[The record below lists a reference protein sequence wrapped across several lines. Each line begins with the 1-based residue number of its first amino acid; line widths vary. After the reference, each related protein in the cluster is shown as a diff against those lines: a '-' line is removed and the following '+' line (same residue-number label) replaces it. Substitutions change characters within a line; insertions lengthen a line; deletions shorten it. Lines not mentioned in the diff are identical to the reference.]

1 MKQIVS
7 AFPHAVTVTEHL
19 WISLRDGTRLAVRLW
34 LPDSAAVTPVPAILE
49 YIPYRKRDGTRTRD
63 EPMHGYFSGHGYAV
77 LRVDM
82 RGSGD
87 SDGLLADEYLL
98 QEQEDALEVID
109 WISRQPWCDGAVGM
123 MGKSWGGF
131 NCLQLAARQPP
142 ALKAIITVCST
153 DDRYNDD
160 IHYKGGCLLNDNL
173 WWGGIMLA
181 YQSRPQDPVL
191 VGEAWHKDWLA
202 RLKNMPFFPALWME
216 HPLRDAYWKHGSV
229 DQDWSAIQCPVLA
242 VGGWAD
248 SYSNAI
254 FRLMDNLQTPSR
266 AIIGPWAH
274 VYPQDGTPGPA
285 IGFLQEGVR
294 WWDRW
299 LKGEDNDAMNGPRI
313 QAWLNDSH
321 SPSSQHPDAC
331 GQWVGFNRGTADN
344 VVGRNWYLDRGQLN
358 STPADHAGGFSFCSP
373 QNHGLMGG
381 EWMGA
386 GVLGESPP
394 DQRIDDG
401 QAEVFDGQPLS
412 KPLAIFGFPQFSVVL
427 KSDKPA
433 AMLYVRL
440 SDVSPDGAVNRV
452 THGWV
457 NLAHLQGQDKKT
469 PLTPGEAVSV
479 SVQLDGIAW
488 RFAAGHRMRISLA
501 TTFWPM
507 VWPMPEAATLTLD
520 LASATL
526 TLPVCEQP
534 LAIDGPNSQPETA
547 TNTPLTLLS
556 PGRVER
562 SLHYDVLADSWTSI
576 TEGIG
581 GVFGEGVYR
590 FDDIDTTVDHNLR
603 RQLTVSN
610 RDPLSAH
617 YLLTQ
622 TMRIGR
628 EGWWTEAE
636 IVLEMRSDLTHFIV
650 SGNMKVK
657 FNGESVCDKDWQ
669 QRIAR

>member
-1 MKQIVS
+1 MKQIVCD
-7 AFPHAVTVTEHL
+7 FPHAVTVTEHL
-19 WISLRDGTRLAVRLW
+19 WIPLRDGTRLAARMW
-34 LPDSAAVTPVPAILE
+34 LPDSAAQAPVPAILE
-49 YIPYRKRDGTRTRD
+49 YIPYRKRDGTRIRD

-87 SDGLLADEYLL
+87 SDGHLADEYLL

-109 WISRQPWCDGAVGM
+109 WISRQPWCSGAVGM

-131 NCLQLAARQPP
+131 NCLQLAARRPP

-173 WWGGIMLA
+173 WWGGIMMA
-181 YQSRPQDPVL
+181 YQSRPLDPEL
-191 VGEAWHKDWLA
+191 VGEEGHQAWLA
-202 RLKNMPFFPALWME
+202 RLENMPLFPALWME
-216 HPLRDAYWKHGSV
+216 HPLRDDYWRHGSV
-229 DQDWSAIQCPVLA
+229 CEDWAAIQCPVMA

-248 SYSNAI
+248 SYSNAV
-254 FRLMDNLQTPSR
+254 FRLMDNLQVPSR
-266 AIIGPWAH
+266 AILGPWAH
-274 VYPQDGTPGPA
+274 VYPQDGTPAPA

-299 LKGEDNDAMNGPRI
+299 LKGEDNDVMAGPRV
-313 QAWLNDSH
+313 QAWLCDSQP
-321 SPSSQHPDAC
+321 PSSQRPAAK
-331 GQWVGFNRGTADN
+331 GEWVGFNSGTADN
-344 VVGRNWYLDRGQLN
+344 VTACTWYLAHGQLN
-358 STPADHAGGFSFCSP
+358 TQPKGSAGWINVCSP
-373 QNHGLMGG
+373 QTHGLMGG

-386 GVLGESPP
+386 GVLGESPA

-401 QAEVFDGQPLS
+401 QAVVFDGE
-412 KPLAIFGFPQFSVVL
+412 PLAEPLALFGFPVFSVVL

-440 SDVSPDGAVNRV
+440 SDVAPDGAVNRV

-457 NLAHLQGQDKKT
+457 NLAHLQGQDRHV
-469 PLTPGEAVSV
+469 PLTPGEPVTV
-479 SVQLDGIAW
+479 NVQLDAIAW
-488 RFAAGHRMRISLA
+488 RFAAGHRIRVSLA

-507 VWPMPEAATLTLD
+507 IWPMAEEATLSLD
-520 LASATL
+520 LASARL
-526 TLPVCEQP
+526 ALPVCDKPLPIAGPAPQP
-534 LAIDGPNSQPETA
+534 TTA
-547 TNTPLTLLS
+547 ADTPLTLLS

-562 SLHYDVLADSWTSI
+562 HLHYDVLTDTWTSV

-590 FDDIDTTVDHNLR
+590 FDDIGTVVDHSLR
-603 RQLTVSN
+603 RQLTIRS

-622 TMRIGR
+622 TMKIGR
-628 EGWWTEAE
+628 EGWWTEADV
-636 IVLEMRSDLTHFIV
+636 VLELRSDLTHFILDAGMAV
-650 SGNMKVK
+650 T
-657 FNGESVCDKDWQ
+657 FNGQPVADKNWQ
-669 QRIAR
+669 RRIPR

>member
-1 MKQIVS
+1 MKQIIS
-7 AFPHAVTVTEHL
+7 DFPHAVTVTEHL
-19 WISLRDGTRLAVRLW
+19 WITLRDGTRLAVRMW
-34 LPDSAAVTPVPAILE
+34 LPDSASSTPVPAILE

-82 RGSGD
+82 RGSGE

-109 WISRQPWCDGAVGM
+109 WISRQHWCNGAVGM

-131 NCLQLAARQPP
+131 NCLQLAARRPA

-181 YQSRPQDPVL
+181 YQSRPQDPQL
-191 VGEAWHKDWLA
+191 TGGQWREEWQA
-202 RLKNMPFFPALWME
+202 RLDNMPFFPALWME
-216 HPLRDAYWKHGSV
+216 HPLRDAYWQQGSV
-229 DQDWSAIQCPVLA
+229 CEDWSAIQCPVLA
-242 VGGWAD
+242 IGGWAD
-248 SYSNAI
+248 AYSNAV
-254 FRLMDNLQTPSR
+254 FRLMDNLQVPSR

-274 VYPQDGTPGPA
+274 IYPQDGTPEPA
-285 IGFLQEGVR
+285 IGFLQEGVS
-294 WWDRW
+294 WWDHW
-299 LKGEDNDAMNGPRI
+299 LKGADNDAMAGPRV
-313 QAWLNDSH
+313 QAWLNDSQP
-321 SPSSQHPDAC
+321 PSSQRPTVR
-331 GQWVGFNRGTADN
+331 GEWVGFNSGSADN
-344 VVGRNWYLDRGQLN
+344 VADRRWYLDRGQLN
-358 STPADHAGGFSFCSP
+358 RVANPDASWYSVCSP

-401 QAEVFDGQPLS
+401 QAEIFDGE
-412 KPLAIFGFPQFSVVL
+412 PLAEPLAFFGFPQFEVLL

-457 NLAHLQGQDKKT
+457 NLAHLQGQDKNV
-469 PLTPGEAVSV
+469 PLTPGVAVKV
-479 SVQLDGIAW
+479 KVQLDGIAW
-488 RFAAGHRMRISLA
+488 RFAAGHRMRVSVA

-507 VWPMPEAATLTLD
+507 IWPMAEQATLTLD
-520 LASATL
+520 LASASL
-526 TLPVCEQP
+526 TLPVCANPQAIAGPDPQP
-534 LAIDGPNSQPETA
+534 ATA
-547 TNTPLTLLS
+547 ANTPLTLLS

-562 SLHYDVLADSWTSI
+562 SLHYDVLSDSWTSV

-581 GVFGEGVYR
+581 GVFGEGVYL
-590 FDDIDTTVDHNLR
+590 FDDIDTTVDHSLR
-603 RQLTVSN
+603 RQLSVSN
-610 RDPLSAH
+610 QDPLSAH

-622 TMRIGR
+622 TMKIGR
-628 EGWWTEAE
+628 EGWWTEAD

-650 SGNMKVK
+650 SGTMKVT
-657 FNGESVCDKDWQ
+657 FNGEAVADKVWN

>member
-19 WISLRDGTRLAVRLW
+19 WINLRDGTRLAARLW
-34 LPDSAAVTPVPAILE
+34 LPDSASVTPVPAILE
-49 YIPYRKRDGTRTRD
+49 YIPYRKRDGTRARD

-109 WISRQPWCDGAVGM
+109 WISHQPWCSGAVGM

-131 NCLQLAARQPP
+131 NCLQLAARRPP

-191 VGEAWHKDWLA
+191 VGEAWHQDWLA
-202 RLKNMPFFPALWME
+202 RLENMPFFPALWME
-216 HPLRDAYWKHGSV
+216 HPLRDAYWQHGSV
-229 DQDWSAIQCPVLA
+229 GEDWSAIQCPVLA
-242 VGGWAD
+242 IGGWAD

-254 FRLMDNLQTPSR
+254 FRLMDHLQTPSR

-274 VYPQDGTPGPA
+274 VYPQDGTPSPA
-285 IGFLQEGVR
+285 IGFLQEGVC
-294 WWDRW
+294 WWDHW
-299 LKGEDNDAMNGPRI
+299 LKGADNDAMTGPRV
-313 QAWLNDSH
+313 QAWLNDSQ
-321 SPSSQHPDAC
+321 SPSSQRPNAS
-331 GQWVGFNRGTADN
+331 GQWVGFNSGTADN
-344 VVGRNWYLDRGQLN
+344 VTGRRWYLDRGQLN
-358 STPADHAGGFSFCSP
+358 STPAEHPGWFSFCSP
-373 QNHGLMGG
+373 QNHGLMAG

-401 QAEVFDGQPLS
+401 QAEIFDGQPLLE
-412 KPLAIFGFPQFSVVL
+412 PLTIFGFPQFSVVL

-440 SDVSPDGAVNRV
+440 SDVAPDGAVTRV

-469 PLTPGEAVSV
+469 PLTPGETVSV

-520 LASATL
+520 LASASL

-534 LAIDGPNSQPETA
+534 QVIDGPNPQPETA
-547 TNTPLTLLS
+547 ANTPLTLLF

-562 SLHYDVLADSWTSI
+562 SLHYDVLTDTWTSV

-590 FDDIDTTVDHNLR
+590 FDDIDTRVDHNLR
-603 RQLTVSN
+603 RQLSVN
-610 RDPLSAH
+610 NQDPLSAH

-636 IVLEMRSDLTHFIV
+636 IVLEMRSDLTHFMV

-657 FNGESVCDKDWQ
+657 FNGEPVCDKEWQ